1 MNTHNPFPSLAPVA
15 SGQEGGRSKRRQGR
29 GQMIRQPNSAG
40 LQYQER
46 VGLGLSPP
54 CSGKVKEGVRI
65 PGSSESATPQHTQNS
80 NNYVPE
86 PRAELVAAQG
96 HPTVRGKVRT
106 RNQLLSWVSSS
117 SHHNWGLG
125 PLTLEEGMGLPQ
137 ELSIIL
143 VETPE

>member
-1 MNTHNPFPSLAPVA
+1 MA
-15 SGQEGGRSKRRQGR
+15 E
-29 GQMIRQPNSAG
+29 
-40 LQYQER
+40 
-46 VGLGLSPP
+46 
-54 CSGKVKEGVRI
+54 
-65 PGSSESATPQHTQNS
+65 PG
-80 NNYVPE
+80 
-86 PRAELVAAQG
+86 AELVAAQG

-143 VETPE
+143 VETPELVDQHGLWSHTDLGSTPLPYCVILGRLLPLSDTWFPHL